1 MKEEVVTKSD
11 VDLLIANSLFM
22 DFAGVV
28 FCPANFRSSTKR
40 LVIASAGSK
49 RK

>member
-11 VDLLIANSLFM
+11 VDLFPANSLFM

-28 FCPANFRSSTKR
+28 FCSCKFS
-40 LVIASAGSK
+40 LVYETPSHCLSWF
-49 RK
+49 

>member
-11 VDLLIANSLFM
+11 VDLFTANSSFM

-28 FCPANFRSSTKR
+28 F
-40 LVIASAGSK
+40 AS
-49 RK
+49 RKFSFVY

>member
-1 MKEEVVTKSD
+1 MTKSD
-11 VDLLIANSLFM
+11 VDLFTANSLFM

-28 FCPANFRSSTKR
+28 FCSCNFRSSTKR